1 MCLFKKKTKITKEEF
16 EASLNPSQKVSDF
29 YIQTERKTF
38 DYVKEKAKNFSK
50 AYKYIDTMVR
60 DYITQ
65 SASSGNNSVAIS
77 YNELKEELK
86 KFDDAACLFNQVFE
100 KLFHDFQ
107 DEGFYIDLRKKDGFE
122 IVWNMQGAEFGEEV
136 EYL

>member
-1 MCLFKKKTKITKEEF
+1 MCLFKKKISKKEF
-16 EASLNPSQKVSDF
+16 EEILKPPKRASDF
-29 YIQTERKTF
+29 CIKIERKTF
-38 DYVKEKAKNFSK
+38 DCLKEKAKGFSK
-50 AYKYIDTMVR
+50 AYKYIDTMIR

-65 SASSGNNSVAIS
+65 AASSGNNFVTIS
-77 YNELKEELK
+77 YNELKEELRE
-86 KFDDAACLFNQVFE
+86 FDDAACLFNQIFE